1 MSDNKCKGCPSQ
13 GSCDQDPA
21 TCSMPVPTRGR
32 FKHIVAVGSG
42 KGGVGK
48 SSVAALLAIGLSRLG
63 HKTAILDADITG
75 PSIPSML
82 GVKGMPLGV
91 PTGLVPPTSP
101 LLGIKVMSMT
111 LFMEDTSKP
120 VVWRGPLIGNVIG
133 QFWNNTEWGD
143 AEILVIDLP
152 PGTSDAPLT
161 VMQTIALDGVI
172 MVTTPQDLSVRIVE
186 KMMHMT
192 KLMDV
197 PLLGIVENMSFALC
211 PHCGERWELFGPSH
225 LEEVRS
231 RWDIP
236 ALASLPVDKE
246 ITTLADSGRLEEY
259 RSGDEP
265 EEMAAR
271 VLSAAA
277 SAVTTPSGGPR

>member
-1 MSDNKCKGCPSQ
+1 MSDNKCEGCPSE
-13 GSCDQDPA
+13 GTCSQDSA

-32 FKHIVAVGSG
+32 FKHIIAVGSG

-48 SSVAALLAIGLSRLG
+48 SSVSALLAIGLSRLG
-63 HKTAILDADITG
+63 HKTALLDADITG

-82 GVKGMPLGV
+82 GIHGIPSGI
-91 PTGLVPPTSP
+91 PTGITPPASP
-101 LLGIKVMSMT
+101 MLGIRVMSMA
-111 LFMEDTSKP
+111 LFMEDDSKP
-120 VVWRGPLIGNVIG
+120 VVWRGPLIGNVIS

-172 MVTTPQDLSVRIVE
+172 MVITPQDLSVRIVE

-197 PLLGIVENMSFALC
+197 PLLGIVENMSYAIC
-211 PHCGERWELFGPSH
+211 PHCDKRWDLFGPSH
-225 LEEVRS
+225 LEEIRS

-236 ALASLPVDKE
+236 VLASLPVDKQ
-246 ITTLADSGRLEEY
+246 ITILADSGRIEEY
-259 RSGDEP
+259 RFGDEP
-265 EEMAAR
+265 EEMAAK

-277 SAVTTPSGGPR
+277 SLVTTPPGGSR

>member
-1 MSDNKCKGCPSQ
+1 VSDNKCEGCPSE
-13 GSCDQDPA
+13 GTCSQDSA
-21 TCSMPVPTRGR
+21 TCSMPVPTRGC
-32 FKHIVAVGSG
+32 FKHIIAVGSG

-48 SSVAALLAIGLSRLG
+48 SSVSALLAIGLSRLG
-63 HKTAILDADITG
+63 HKTALLDADITG

-82 GVKGMPLGV
+82 GIHGV
-91 PTGLVPPTSP
+91 PSGIPTGITPPASP
-101 LLGIKVMSMT
+101 MLGIRVMSMA
-111 LFMEDTSKP
+111 LFMEDDSKP
-120 VVWRGPLIGNVIG
+120 VVWRGPLIGNVIS

-197 PLLGIVENMSFALC
+197 PLLGIVENMSYAIC
-211 PHCGERWELFGPSH
+211 PHCDKRWDLFGPSH
-225 LEEVRS
+225 LEEIRS

-236 ALASLPVDKE
+236 VLASLPVDKQ
-246 ITTLADSGRLEEY
+246 ITILADSGRIEEY
-259 RSGDEP
+259 RFGDEP
-265 EEMAAR
+265 EEMAAK

-277 SAVTTPSGGPR
+277 SLVTTPPGGSR

>member
-1 MSDNKCKGCPSQ
+1 
-13 GSCDQDPA
+13 
-21 TCSMPVPTRGR
+21 MPVPTRGR

-197 PLLGIVENMSFALC
+197 PLLGIVENMSYALC

-259 RSGDEP
+259 RSGGEP
-265 EEMAAR
+265 EKMAAR

>member
-1 MSDNKCKGCPSQ
+1 
-13 GSCDQDPA
+13 
-21 TCSMPVPTRGR
+21 MPVPTRGC
-32 FKHIVAVGSG
+32 FKHIIAVGSG

-48 SSVAALLAIGLSRLG
+48 SSVSALLAIGLSRLG
-63 HKTAILDADITG
+63 HKTALLDADITG

-82 GVKGMPLGV
+82 GIHGIPSGIRN
-91 PTGLVPPTSP
+91 GIIPPASP
-101 LLGIKVMSMT
+101 MLGIRVMSMA
-111 LFMEDTSKP
+111 LFMEDDSKP
-120 VVWRGPLIGNVIG
+120 VVWRGPLIGNVIS

-197 PLLGIVENMSFALC
+197 PLLGIVENMSYAIC
-211 PHCGERWELFGPSH
+211 PHCGERWDLFGPSH
-225 LEEVRS
+225 LDRISS

-236 ALASLPVDKE
+236 VLASLPVDKQ
-246 ITTLADSGRLEEY
+246 ITILADSGRIEEY
-259 RSGDEP
+259 RLGDEP
-265 EEMAAR
+265 EEMAAK

-277 SAVTTPSGGPR
+277 SLVTSPPGGSR

>member
-1 MSDNKCKGCPSQ
+1 
-13 GSCDQDPA
+13 
-21 TCSMPVPTRGR
+21 MPVPTRGR
-32 FKHIVAVGSG
+32 FKHIIAVGSG

-48 SSVAALLAIGLSRLG
+48 SSVSALLAIGLSRLG
-63 HKTAILDADITG
+63 HKTALLDADITG

-82 GVKGMPLGV
+82 GIHGIPSGI
-91 PTGLVPPTSP
+91 PTGITPPASP
-101 LLGIKVMSMT
+101 MLGIRVMSMA
-111 LFMEDTSKP
+111 LFMEDDSKP
-120 VVWRGPLIGNVIG
+120 VVWRGPLIGNVIS

-197 PLLGIVENMSFALC
+197 PLLGIVENMSYAIC
-211 PHCGERWELFGPSH
+211 PHCDKRWDLFGPSH
-225 LEEVRS
+225 LDRISS

-236 ALASLPVDKE
+236 VLASLPVDKQ
-246 ITTLADSGRLEEY
+246 ITILADSGRIEEY
-259 RSGDEP
+259 RLGDEP
-265 EEMAAR
+265 EEMAAK

-277 SAVTTPSGGPR
+277 SLVTSPPGGSR

>member
-1 MSDNKCKGCPSQ
+1 
-13 GSCDQDPA
+13 
-21 TCSMPVPTRGR
+21 
-32 FKHIVAVGSG
+32 
-42 KGGVGK
+42 
-48 SSVAALLAIGLSRLG
+48 
-63 HKTAILDADITG
+63 
-75 PSIPSML
+75 
-82 GVKGMPLGV
+82 
-91 PTGLVPPTSP
+91 
-101 LLGIKVMSMT
+101 
-111 LFMEDTSKP
+111 
-120 VVWRGPLIGNVIG
+120 
-133 QFWNNTEWGD
+133 
-143 AEILVIDLP
+143 
-152 PGTSDAPLT
+152 
-161 VMQTIALDGVI
+161 VI

-197 PLLGIVENMSFALC
+197 PLLGIVENMSYALC

>member
-1 MSDNKCKGCPSQ
+1 MSDNKCEGCPSE
-13 GSCDQDPA
+13 GSCSQDSA

-32 FKHIVAVGSG
+32 FEHIIAVGSG

-48 SSVAALLAIGLSRLG
+48 SSVSALLAIGLSRLG
-63 HKTAILDADITG
+63 HKTALLDADITG

-82 GVKGMPLGV
+82 GIHGIPSGV
-91 PTGLVPPTSP
+91 PTGIIPPASP
-101 LLGIKVMSMT
+101 MLGIRVMSMA
-111 LFMEDTSKP
+111 LFMEDDSKP
-120 VVWRGPLIGNVIG
+120 VVWRGPLIGNVIS

-197 PLLGIVENMSFALC
+197 PLLGIVENMSYAIC
-211 PHCGERWELFGPSH
+211 PHCDKRWDLFGPSH
-225 LEEVRS
+225 LEEIRS

-236 ALASLPVDKE
+236 VLASLPVDKQ
-246 ITTLADSGRLEEY
+246 ITILADSGRIEEY
-259 RSGDEP
+259 RFGDEP
-265 EEMAAR
+265 EEMAAK

-277 SAVTTPSGGPR
+277 SLVTAPPGGSR

>member
-1 MSDNKCKGCPSQ
+1 
-13 GSCDQDPA
+13 
-21 TCSMPVPTRGR
+21 MPVPTRGR

-101 LLGIKVMSMT
+101 LLGIKMMSMT

-197 PLLGIVENMSFALC
+197 PLLGIVENMSYALC

>member
-1 MSDNKCKGCPSQ
+1 MSDNKCEGCPSE
-13 GSCDQDPA
+13 GSCSQDSA

-32 FKHIVAVGSG
+32 FKHIIAVGSG

-48 SSVAALLAIGLSRLG
+48 SSVSALLAIGLSRLG
-63 HKTAILDADITG
+63 HKTALLDADITG

-82 GVKGMPLGV
+82 GIHGIPSGV
-91 PTGLVPPTSP
+91 PNGIIPPASP
-101 LLGIKVMSMT
+101 MLGIRVMSMA
-111 LFMEDTSKP
+111 LFMEDDSKP
-120 VVWRGPLIGNVIG
+120 VVWRGPLIGNVIS

-197 PLLGIVENMSFALC
+197 PLLGIVENMSYAIC
-211 PHCGERWELFGPSH
+211 PHCGERWDLFGPSH
-225 LEEVRS
+225 LEEIRS

-236 ALASLPVDKE
+236 VLASLPVDKQ
-246 ITTLADSGRLEEY
+246 ITILADSGRIEEY
-259 RSGDEP
+259 RFGDEP
-265 EEMAAR
+265 EEMAAK

-277 SAVTTPSGGPR
+277 SLVTSPPGGSR

>member
-1 MSDNKCKGCPSQ
+1 MSDNKCEGCPSE
-13 GSCDQDPA
+13 GTCSQDSA

-32 FKHIVAVGSG
+32 FKHIIAVGSG

-48 SSVAALLAIGLSRLG
+48 SSVSALLAIGLSRLG
-63 HKTAILDADITG
+63 HKTALLDADITG

-82 GVKGMPLGV
+82 GIHGIPSGI
-91 PTGLVPPTSP
+91 PTGITPPASP
-101 LLGIKVMSMT
+101 MLGIRVMSMA
-111 LFMEDTSKP
+111 LFMEDDSKP
-120 VVWRGPLIGNVIG
+120 VVWRGPLIGNVIS

-172 MVTTPQDLSVRIVE
+172 MVITPQDLSVRIVE

-197 PLLGIVENMSFALC
+197 PLLGIVENMSYAIC
-211 PHCGERWELFGPSH
+211 PHCDKRWDLFGPSH
-225 LEEVRS
+225 LEEIRY
-231 RWDIP
+231 RWYIP
-236 ALASLPVDKE
+236 VLASLPVDKQ
-246 ITTLADSGRLEEY
+246 ITILADSGRIEEY
-259 RSGDEP
+259 RFGDEP
-265 EEMAAR
+265 EEMAAK

-277 SAVTTPSGGPR
+277 SLVTSPPGGSR

>member
-1 MSDNKCKGCPSQ
+1 VSDNKCKGCPSE
-13 GSCDQDPA
+13 GSCGEDPA

-48 SSVAALLAIGLSRLG
+48 SSVSALLAIGLSRLG
-63 HKTAILDADITG
+63 HKTALLDADITG

-82 GVKGMPLGV
+82 GVYGIPSGV
-91 PTGLVPPTSP
+91 PTGIIPPVSP
-101 LLGIKVMSMT
+101 MLGISVMSMT
-111 LFMEDTSKP
+111 LFMEDDSKP
-120 VVWRGPLIGNVIG
+120 VVWRGPLIGNVIN

-192 KLMDV
+192 KLMNV
-197 PLLGIVENMSFALC
+197 PLLGIVENMSYAIC
-211 PHCGERWELFGPSH
+211 PHCGEHWDLFGPSH
-225 LEEVRS
+225 LEEIRS

-236 ALASLPVDKE
+236 ALATLPVDKQ
-246 ITTLADSGRLEEY
+246 ITILADSGRLEEY
-259 RSGDEP
+259 RLGDEP
-265 EEMAAR
+265 EEMAAK

-277 SAVTTPSGGPR
+277 SLVTSPPGGSR

>member
-1 MSDNKCKGCPSQ
+1 MSDNKCEGCPSE
-13 GSCDQDPA
+13 GSCSQDSA

-32 FKHIVAVGSG
+32 FEHIIAVGSG

-48 SSVAALLAIGLSRLG
+48 SSVSALLAIGLSRLG
-63 HKTAILDADITG
+63 HKTALLDADITG

-82 GVKGMPLGV
+82 GIHGIPSGV
-91 PTGLVPPTSP
+91 PTGIIPPASP
-101 LLGIKVMSMT
+101 MLGIRVMSMA
-111 LFMEDTSKP
+111 LFMEDDSKP
-120 VVWRGPLIGNVIG
+120 VVWRGPLIGNVIS

-197 PLLGIVENMSFALC
+197 PLLGIVENMSYAIC
-211 PHCGERWELFGPSH
+211 PHCGERWDLFGPSH
-225 LEEVRS
+225 LEEIRS

-236 ALASLPVDKE
+236 VLASLPVDKQ
-246 ITTLADSGRLEEY
+246 ITILADSGRIEEY
-259 RSGDEP
+259 RFGDEP
-265 EEMAAR
+265 EEMAAK

-277 SAVTTPSGGPR
+277 SLVTAPPGGSR